1 MPDGLFLTIPKAGV
15 PLLGAEPERAAPYTA
30 RDSRLGRPLRKPYPI
45 LGSAARALWP
55 RVLMRDEEGGLRPED
70 YDFGNSPWEVATR
83 PNLPGSAYLMNGGWL
98 AC

>member
-1 MPDGLFLTIPKAGV
+1 
-15 PLLGAEPERAAPYTA
+15 
-30 RDSRLGRPLRKPYPI
+30 
-45 LGSAARALWP
+45 
-55 RVLMRDEEGGLRPED
+55 MRDEEGGLRPED